1 MATMKEQIKDSALK
15 PEHKL
20 AGLWLEED
28 EQSGELVMRRRGEA
42 KAIALFTWRS
52 PIADIQMVA
61 DKFS

>member
-1 MATMKEQIKDSALK
+1 
-15 PEHKL
+15 L

-28 EQSGELVMRRRGEA
+28 EQSGELVMRRHGEA

-52 PIADIQMVA
+52 PIVDIQTVA